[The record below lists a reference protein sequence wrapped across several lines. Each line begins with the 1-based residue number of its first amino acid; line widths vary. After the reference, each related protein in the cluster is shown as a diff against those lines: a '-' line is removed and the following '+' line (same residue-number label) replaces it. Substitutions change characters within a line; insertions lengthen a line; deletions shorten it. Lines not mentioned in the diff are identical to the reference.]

1 MSDPTAQSRRS
12 SARRLAPARR
22 LAAARCATAIA
33 AAALC
38 LGCAGQPDTPGRTPG
53 SGAPPAPT
61 LLGTAGDP
69 PPDFS
74 ISLTVLRAAVPGEA
88 APVTRFAMGPDW
100 VLRAAVIPAPAGGGA
115 GLDTPPP
122 PVLRLTREQARRVYA
137 LAAASLPAGEGSA
150 PRAMAAPPRV
160 RGQTSIALEVIA
172 DGRRRARAESF
183 NALDAGE
190 APPASA
196 LAELLSELARIP
208 RRTP

>member
-1 MSDPTAQSRRS
+1 VYDSTAQSRRG
-12 SARRLAPARR
+12 LLR
-22 LAAARCATAIA
+22 LAAAASAPVVA

-38 LGCAGQPDTPGRTPG
+38 LGCAARPDAPSRTPG
-53 SGAPPAPT
+53 AASQQTPAPQAT
-61 LLGTAGDP
+61 VGDP
-69 PPDFS
+69 PADFS
-74 ISLTVLRAAVPGEA
+74 ISLTVLRAAVPGET

-100 VLRAAVIPAPAGGGA
+100 VLRAAVLPAPAGAAPDLG
-115 GLDTPPP
+115 TPPP

-196 LAELLSELARIP
+196 LAELLGELARIP